1 MLTACE
7 TGLLYIKYDSE
18 RYDSC
23 EGGALPVGISITDGG
38 HVHHCRCRPAGGH
51 IHHWSSLNS

>member
-18 RYDSC
+18 RYMTRAKVAPCRWAYPSLTV
-23 EGGALPVGISITDGG
+23 GMSITAGAALPVGISITGP
-38 HVHHCRCRPAGGH
+38 R
-51 IHHWSSLNS
+51 